1 MASKRLDVT
10 FGAGTPSKGYRYN
23 PSERDLFSVTGPA
36 LRGVVSKEEERENRK
51 TPRKLNAKVRNPNK
65 ATGKSI
71 AASTGNALL
80 NAPSGVATALTE
92 GVPALY
98 DYAVENA
105 PAAYDYLKDTGANW
119 MLRGGPPIAETAQ
132 KMGASIRD
140 NPAGSLLTAMDWTPF
155 VGDAKAV
162 GEMIGEAARLRDAGD
177 IEGAEAVEQF
187 IVPTAAVGFIP
198 EIGGMAAYGAKKA
211 ASGARRL
218 SRPTPPAAVSDLSAR
233 PTYVRGQ
240 EGPFT
245 TIERSDLAAQPIPEA
260 TQTSSLAALRN
271 LAQDRT
277 RSPAIRAADTS
288 SMEAR
293 GVPYDESAPLP
304 VSSLVRQ
311 AGIGRSFGA
320 AVEGSPEYKSALFER
335 YGEMMPEVVEQAK
348 AQNLDQLTEAAYRQ
362 LGDEVTSQF
371 DTLPLRFKYHEGP
384 GEYGSSTEMIQ
395 DALGR
400 GQLNVFSG
408 GEPHEFL
415 NRVDPATGL
424 SQNEMF
430 RAVHDYMGHVV
441 PGSRFGPSGEEIAYA
456 AHAQQLSPL
465 AQMALLS
472 ETRGQNSFVNYSP
485 INADIIG
492 ESNLLRKQLRERKLA
507 EGMVA
512 AGRPDAARYLDQL
525 PTEEEIAAR
534 LRELGQQTQ
543 YAPQNAV
550 LLPPEYLDP
559 MSPGGTPEWLR
570 PLLSRPDASNDVRG
584 VQISRVADL
593 QTADPAFYGTGH
605 RGQDYKR
612 VSGDPTIPKRT
623 HFYSGPEGTIVPED
637 QVVGTG
643 QFDEGPRFAYEA
655 NLGNLYDIDAD
666 PAGLS
671 KLAQAY
677 NLPKF
682 KPTLSLQDRLASRQV
697 GLEPRSAISDLERL
711 VRDYGYS
718 GYLADF
724 DPFGGGRRAAA
735 VYEPVSG
742 LRPIER
748 GPKGYAEGGYAS
760 GNSA

>member
-1 MASKRLDVT
+1 MAEDMENLRSLYSAKTRAPN
-10 FGAGTPSKGYRYN
+10 AGKAA
-23 PSERDLFSVTGPA
+23 FSVPRSVA
-36 LRGVVSKEEERENRK
+36 RVKPKEKKTEERK
-51 TPRKLNAKVRNPNK
+51 SLGAKLRQFGRV
-65 ATGKSI
+65 
-71 AASTGNALL
+71 
-80 NAPSGVATALTE
+80 VATTPAGFYSAATE
-92 GVPALY
+92 GVPAVYNYLKDSTPGEVFSDLGAGLSSFK
-98 DYAVENA
+98 DYAVND
-105 PAAYDYLKDTGANW
+105 PGGAIAD
-119 MLRGGPPIAETAQ
+119 LLPVVGG
-132 KMGASIRD
+132 
-140 NPAGSLLTAMDWTPF
+140 
-155 VGDAKAV
+155 AKAV
-162 GEMIGEAARLRDAGD
+162 GEMVDMADQLRAAGQTEAADKLESYVGPVGLAGL
-177 IEGAEAVEQF
+177 
-187 IVPTAAVGFIP
+187 IP
-198 EIGGMAAYGAKKA
+198 EAGYLAGKGLRKGASLMARELA
-211 ASGARRL
+211 
-218 SRPTPPAAVSDLSAR
+218 PDLSVR
-233 PTYVRGQ
+233 PTYIRGQ

-260 TQTSSLAALRN
+260 TETSSLAALRSI
-271 LAQDRT
+271 AQDRT

-288 SMEAR
+288 AMEAR

-304 VSSLVRQ
+304 VSSLQRQ
-311 AGIGRSFGA
+311 AGIGRAYGA

-362 LGDEVTSQF
+362 LGDEVTGQF
-371 DTLPLRFKYHEGP
+371 DTLPLKFRYHEGP

-415 NRVDPATGL
+415 NRIDPATGL

-559 MSPGGTPEWLR
+559 MTAGGTPDWLR

-584 VQISRVADL
+584 VQISRVGDL
-593 QTADPAFYGTGH
+593 QVADPAFYGTGH
-605 RGQDYKR
+605 KGQDYRR

-643 QFDEGPRFAYEA
+643 QWDEGPRFAYEA

-677 NLPKF
+677 NLPTF
-682 KPTLSLQDRLASRQV
+682 KPTLSRQDRLASRQV

-742 LRPIER
+742 LKPIER
-748 GPKGYAEGGYAS
+748 GPKGYAEGGHAS
-760 GNSA
+760 GYSA